1 MASNAVPKMPRM
13 ATAKKK
19 DENVTDDPSKPIQYA
34 IVDGVYVRCGQ
45 TKKTLDAGF
54 YDVVNLGPAGY
65 GLKPKSTVSD
75 ELIDLP
81 GTVAD
86 EIFADIDTFMQTGER
101 YQAFNLTH
109 KRGYLF
115 FGPPGS
121 GKTSLGMMLAR
132 RFIERVG
139 GIVMYCGDVGAF
151 YHGVAIMRDVEPGRP
166 SMYLIEEADAIVN
179 NTHCLSILD
188 GELSIQG
195 AVFVAMTNYK
205 NKLPPRIANRP
216 GRFDRVSYVGAP
228 PKKVQVEYL
237 RRIGTRSMSED
248 EALETATRIVEHLD
262 GLQMSMAHLREA
274 FISHV
279 LMSLPMPEIRKRF
292 EIMAG
297 VRLPDPSAEE
307 KLPLDGLKAIAPVKM
322 EVVHDEGEEPAEE
335 YDEAREEAVYEAK
348 NWTPD
353 D

>member
-1 MASNAVPKMPRM
+1 MADRIPQLPKQPQ
-13 ATAKKK
+13 AKKE
-19 DENVTDDPSKPIQYA
+19 DDLSENPTIQYA
-34 IVDGVYVRCGQ
+34 LLNGVYVRCGETRQ
-45 TKKTLDAGF
+45 ELEPGF
-54 YDVVNLGPAGY
+54 YDVVNMGNAGY
-65 GLKPKSTVSD
+65 GVKSKSPVSD

-86 EIFADIDTFMQTGER
+86 DIFDDIGKFMVTGDR
-101 YQAFNLTH
+101 YKSFGLTH

-115 FGPPGS
+115 YGPPGS

-132 RFIERVG
+132 RFIEQVN
-139 GIVMYCGDVGAF
+139 GIVMYCGDVGSF

-188 GELSIQG
+188 GELSIHG

-216 GRFDRVSYVGAP
+216 GRFDLVTYVGAP
-228 PKKVQVEYL
+228 PESVQVEYL
-237 RRIGTRSMSED
+237 RRIASRAMTD
-248 EALETATRIVEHLD
+248 EVAKKAAQHIVENLK
-262 GLQMSMAHLREA
+262 GLPMSMAHLREA

-279 LMSLPMPEIRKRF
+279 LMHLDMDHVRKRF

-297 VRLPDPSAEE
+297 VRNADDSESIFE
-307 KLPLDGLKAIAPVKM
+307 KVAKAAPVA
-322 EVVHDEGEEPAEE
+322 VIHDEGEDPEEE
-335 YDEAREEAVYEAK
+335 YDEARENAVYEAK